1 MKKISKKSI
10 LIGLCSVIGLTL
22 LAGIALSGEMVTI
35 EGIVNDN
42 YQIVTDD
49 GVVYDIA
56 ENEKGYELAQ
66 LINSRVRVYGTLE
79 EYDDI
84 KEITV
89 ESYEVMT

>member
-1 MKKISKKSI
+1 MIDSKVEGRISFSGISRSRRPYGPQEAISEKKMGERRKRQ
-10 LIGLCSVIGLTL
+10 LIR
-22 LAGIALSGEMVTI
+22 
-35 EGIVNDN
+35 
-42 YQIVTDD
+42 YY

-56 ENEKGYELAQ
+56 ENEKGYELAR
-66 LINSRVRVYGTLE
+66 LINSSVRVYGTLE